1 MVDQAALKTA
11 MTLQKGY
18 IDKGDQANLSRIQQ
32 LETTTEAQGVEIESL
47 KESVDIMET
56 GAPFFVA
63 AYAKGTNDSTP
74 LFSHGNKEILKK
86 FDFFL
91 LDTSDNAGE
100 YTTPV
105 GKLMKNN
112 LLRFVNGNFAPVVGI
127 TQAMYD
133 ECTTNA
139 IYTKAGNGSYTE
151 SYANGAYDADA
162 QWEID
167 KALIA
172 EGHEPTTLYKK
183 VGEEYQP
190 VSHVLRPWETTETKY
205 TIGIAPAHDLYLLDN
220 VKGTSGRYWKG
231 IFTSPR
237 IWDGIDISQYK
248 VARTAI
254 GPCPVTTI
262 RDNGVNK
269 CHCFFYLYEAAN
281 QYCKSNPGLIPNH
294 PFYNKDRHYPHTD
307 NIDQLGNRNSA
318 RDNNADTSKSYPF
331 AEGGWWATNAHIIA
345 LELLAE
351 TRYIHQANL
360 FGSGISSND
369 GTNATNFYTSGGARL
384 RVKGSADWLYK
395 TFGDI
400 CTPYYY
406 NAYKGSTDM
415 SDLLTQQCP
424 KEAAM
429 ESQLAAS
436 MATELGIAPTESAD
450 ALNTFKFYGD
460 TYYYMN
466 VPGFA
471 GLQDG
476 DMNVRVYKVQ
486 SADVDGFNADG
497 QATTFEMEFVFRM
510 SLFNGANLSGDIWA
524 YNGGGLEMVGTSE
537 TDAIT
542 GHHVDVYLQPD
553 QKKWHNDSIWWKNIG
568 ESWDFEKTYIK
579 VGEYETLGDSY
590 TLERMSNSPVR
601 IKKASNMSQGENY
614 FMGDI
619 GEWPMANKGK
629 RVRLMSGVR
638 SISPNAICSARAF
651 TAGGDV
657 MVTSPA
663 GGGTLQALIDPL
675 FTGNYDVHL
684 EPPPTEKNPID
695 LGLPSGLKWAA
706 GNLGADEPQQS
717 GLFFAWG
724 ETTGYENGSGHVFD
738 DSHYTASAISTNLT
752 LAQDAANVRL
762 GGNWRM
768 PTKEDNIE
776 LWANCF
782 AEWTTNYDGTG
793 KAGLIFYSTT
803 SNATGKGYY
812 KGESAW
818 KKRGGLSYSYI
829 NASQPD
835 GFVEYTLDTPHIFI
849 PAAGYC
855 VGRPGLTNEGSY
867 GYLWSSSFD
876 SYFCY
881 NFFFRSDDIYPQ
893 GLVGRY
899 FGCSVRAVLAE

>member
-1 MVDQAALKTA
+1 MVDKAALKTA

-18 IDKGDQANLSRIQQ
+18 IDRGDQANLSRIQQ
-32 LETTTEAQGVEIESL
+32 LETTTEAQGVEIESM
-47 KESVDIMET
+47 KESVDILET

-74 LFSHGNKEILKK
+74 LFSQGNKEILKK

-139 IYTKAGNGSYTE
+139 IYTKSGNGSYTE

-262 RDNGVNK
+262 AGNGANK
-269 CHCFFYLYEAAN
+269 CRNFFYLYEAAN
-281 QYCKSNPGLIPNH
+281 QYCNSNPGLIPNH
-294 PFYNKDRHYPHTD
+294 PFYNKDRHYPHTGD
-307 NIDQLGNRNSA
+307 LDQVGNKNLA
-318 RDNNADTSKSYPF
+318 RDNNADTSNSFPF

-351 TRYIHQANL
+351 TRYLHQANL

-395 TFGDI
+395 TFKDN
-400 CTPYYY
+400 CAPYHY
-406 NAYKGSTDM
+406 NADKWSTTDM
-415 SDLLTQQCP
+415 SDLLTCYKP
-424 KEAAM
+424 VEAAM
-429 ESQLAAS
+429 ESQMAAS

-450 ALNTFKFYGD
+450 NLNTFKFYGD

-486 SADVDGFNADG
+486 SADVDGFNDNI

-510 SLFNGANLSGDIWA
+510 SLFNGANLSGDISA
-524 YNGGGLEMVGTSE
+524 YNGGGLEMVGTRE
-537 TDAIT
+537 TDALT

-614 FMGDI
+614 YMWDKCRWADKGQRARI
-619 GEWPMANKGK
+619 GSLFRGK
-629 RVRLMSGVR
+629 
-638 SISPNAICSARAF
+638 SIYPNSSARTLFAYE
-651 TAGGDV
+651 DV
-657 MVTSPA
+657 MSRNLHI
-663 GGGTLQALIDPL
+663 GGTLQALIDPL

-684 EPPPTEKNPID
+684 EPVPPAESKAID
-695 LGLPSGLKWAA
+695 LGLPSGLKWAQA
-706 GNLGADEPQQS
+706 NLGAKKETDP
-717 GLFFAWG
+717 GLYCMWG
-724 ETTGYENGSGHVFD
+724 DTEGHKNDSGYEFTSENYNAKGLNNI
-738 DSHYTASAISTNLT
+738 SADLT

-768 PTKEDNIE
+768 PTKAEFEE
-776 LWANCF
+776 LYKNTRHLY
-782 AEWTTNYDGTG
+782 TTVNGVDGRKFFNKTDDS
-793 KAGLIFYSTT
+793 KY
-803 SNATGKGYY
+803 
-812 KGESAW
+812 
-818 KKRGGLSYSYI
+818 
-829 NASQPD
+829 
-835 GFVEYTLDTPHIFI
+835 IFI
-849 PAAGYC
+849 PFAGYC
-855 VGRPGLTNEGSY
+855 GGSKLQFWGEA
-867 GYLWSSSFD
+867 GYYWSSTLDKYSKANNLFIAPSNCLVQ
-876 SYFCY
+876 SYMPYLGF
-881 NFFFRSDDIYPQ
+881 P
-893 GLVGRY
+893 
-899 FGCSVRAVLAE
+899 VRAVLAE

>member
-18 IDKGDQANLSRIQQ
+18 IDEGDQANSSRIQQ
-32 LETTTEAQGVEIESL
+32 LETTTEAQGVEIQSL
-47 KESVDIMET
+47 KESVDIEPLKERVDILETTTEAQGVEIESLKDRVDILET

-112 LLRFVNGNFAPVVGI
+112 LLRFAKGGFAPVVGI

-172 EGHEPTTLYKK
+172 EGQEPTTLYKK

-220 VKGTSGRYWKG
+220 VVGTSGRYWKG

-237 IWDGIDISQYK
+237 IWDGIDISKYK

-254 GPCPVTTI
+254 GPCPMTTVVEDGVTKS
-262 RDNGVNK
+262 R
-269 CHCFFYLYEAAN
+269 CFFYLYEAAHEK
-281 QYCKSNPGLIPNH
+281 CKSNPGFIPNN
-294 PFYNKDRHYPHTD
+294 PFYNKNRHYPRISDVDHVT
-307 NIDQLGNRNSA
+307 NMKWA
-318 RDNNADTSKSYPF
+318 RANNANTLKSYPF

-351 TRYIHQANL
+351 TRYLHQANL

-384 RVKGSADWLYK
+384 RVKGDEAWLYK
-395 TFGDI
+395 DFGDR
-400 CTPYYY
+400 CAPYYY
-406 NAYKGSTDM
+406 NANKGATDM
-415 SDLLTQQCP
+415 SNLLTKYGP
-424 KEAAM
+424 MEAAM

-476 DMNVRVYKVQ
+476 DMNVKVYKVQ
-486 SADVDGFNADG
+486 TADVEGFNEAG
-497 QATTFEMEFVFRM
+497 EATTFEFEFVFRM
-510 SLFNGANLSGDIWA
+510 SLFNGANLSGDIWV
-524 YNGGGLEMVGTSE
+524 YNGGGLEMVGTRE
-537 TDAIT
+537 TDSSF
-542 GHHVDVYLQPD
+542 GHHVDVYIQPD
-553 QKKWHNDSIWWKNIG
+553 QKQWHHDSTAIKNIG
-568 ESWDFEKTYIK
+568 ETWDFEKTYLK

-614 FMGDI
+614 YMIDNCS
-619 GEWPMANKGK
+619 WANKGQRA
-629 RVRLMSGVR
+629 RVKSLFHGKSDY
-638 SISPNAICSARAF
+638 INCSARYLAATYNF
-651 TAGGDV
+651 LIKNMSD
-657 MVTSPA
+657 
-663 GGGTLQALIDPL
+663 GGTFQALIDPWSDENND
-675 FTGNYDVHL
+675 GDL
-684 EPPPTEKNPID
+684 EPVPAEKNPID
-695 LGLPSGLKWAA
+695 LGLPSGLKWAS
-706 GNLGADEPQQS
+706 GNLGANYETDP
-717 GLFFAWG
+717 GLYYMWG
-724 ETTGYENGSGHVFD
+724 DTEGHEKDSGYEFTSANYKANGLN
-738 DSHYTASAISTNLT
+738 AISTNLT

-762 GGNWRM
+762 GGSWRM
-768 PTKEDNIE
+768 PTKTEFEE
-776 LWANCF
+776 LYNNTNVTWTIVNGVKGCKFANK
-782 AEWTTNYDGTG
+782 TD
-793 KAGLIFYSTT
+793 
-803 SNATGKGYY
+803 
-812 KGESAW
+812 
-818 KKRGGLSYSYI
+818 
-829 NASQPD
+829 ASK
-835 GFVEYTLDTPHIFI
+835 YIFI
-849 PAAGYC
+849 PAAGRYI
-855 VGRPGLTNEGSY
+855 GSSSLRDWGSY
-867 GYLWSSSFD
+867 GYNWSSTVNNNVD
-876 SYFCY
+876 ACY
-881 NFFFRSDDIYPQ
+881 LTFNPSGQYT
-893 GLVGRY
+893 VGSSRY
-899 FGCSVRAVLAE
+899 CGCPVRAVLVE

>member
-1 MVDQAALKTA
+1 MTKMVDQAALKTA

-18 IDKGDQANLSRIQQ
+18 IDQGDQANSSRIQQ

-47 KESVDIMET
+47 KDRVDILET
-56 GAPFFVA
+56 GAPFYVA
-63 AYAKGTNDSTP
+63 AYAKGTNDSVP
-74 LFSHGNKEILKK
+74 LFSHGNPEICKK

-139 IYTKAGNGSYTE
+139 IYTKSGNGSYTE

-220 VKGTSGRYWKG
+220 VVGTSGRYWKG

-237 IWDGIDISQYK
+237 IWDGIDISKYK

-254 GPCPVTTI
+254 GPCPMTTI
-262 RDNGVNK
+262 GDNGVNK
-269 CHCFFYLYEAAN
+269 CRCFFYLYEAAN
-281 QYCKSNPGLIPNH
+281 QYCNSNPGLIPNH
-294 PFYNKDRHYPHTD
+294 PFYNKDRHYPHTGD
-307 NIDQLGNRNSA
+307 IDQVGNKNLA
-318 RDNNADTSKSYPF
+318 RDNNADTSKSFPF

-351 TRYIHQANL
+351 TRYLHQANL

-395 TFGDI
+395 TFGDS
-400 CTPYYY
+400 CTPYHY
-406 NAYKGSTDM
+406 NADKWSTTDM
-415 SDLLTQQCP
+415 SDLLTCYKP
-424 KEAAM
+424 VEAAM
-429 ESQLAAS
+429 ESQMAAS

-450 ALNTFKFYGD
+450 NLNTFKFYGD

-476 DMNVRVYKVQ
+476 DMNVKVYKVQ
-486 SADVDGFNADG
+486 TADVEGFNEARE
-497 QATTFEMEFVFRM
+497 ATTFEFELVFRM
-510 SLFNGANLSGDIWA
+510 SLFNGANLSGDISA
-524 YNGGGLEMVGTSE
+524 YNGGGLEMVGTRE
-537 TDAIT
+537 TGSST
-542 GHHVDVYLQPD
+542 GNHVDVYLQPD
-553 QKKWHNDSIWWKNIG
+553 QKKWHNDSIARKNIG
-568 ESWDFEKTYIK
+568 ETWDFEKTYIK

-614 FMGDI
+614 YMLDNDY
-619 GEWPMANKGK
+619 WANKGQRA
-629 RVRLMSGVR
+629 RVKSLFRGRNSY
-638 SISPNAICSARAF
+638 PNCSARYLA
-651 TAGGDV
+651 ANEYI
-657 MVTSPA
+657 MSRNLHI
-663 GGGTLQALIDPL
+663 GGTLQALIDPL

-684 EPPPTEKNPID
+684 ELVPPADKNPID
-695 LGLPSGLKWAA
+695 LGLPSGLKWAQA
-706 GNLGADEPQQS
+706 NLGAKKETDP
-717 GLFFAWG
+717 GLYYMWG
-724 ETTGYENGSGHVFD
+724 DTEGHEKDSGYEFTPKNYDANGLN
-738 DSHYTASAISTNLT
+738 AISTNLT
-752 LAQDAANVRL
+752 LAQDAAHIRL
-762 GGNWRM
+762 GGSWRM
-768 PTKEDNIE
+768 PTNTEFEE
-776 LWANCF
+776 LYNNTKVT
-782 AEWTTNYDGTG
+782 WTKINGVAGCKFTNKTDASKY
-793 KAGLIFYSTT
+793 IFM
-803 SNATGKGYY
+803 
-812 KGESAW
+812 
-818 KKRGGLSYSYI
+818 
-829 NASQPD
+829 
-835 GFVEYTLDTPHIFI
+835 
-849 PAAGYC
+849 PAAGGYYN
-855 VGRPGLTNEGSY
+855 GSSLGNWGSY
-867 GYLWSSSFD
+867 GYYWPSTFYTRYIAYEFYFDSSSQQT
-876 SYFCY
+876 SSSE
-881 NFFFRSDDIYPQ
+881 RAS
-893 GLVGRY
+893 GK
-899 FGCSVRAVLAE
+899 SVRAVLAE

>member
-1 MVDQAALKTA
+1 MTKIVDQAALKTA

-18 IDKGDQANLSRIQQ
+18 IDKGDQANSSRIEM
-32 LETTTEAQGVEIESL
+32 LEGFTQEAVPMIKHL
-47 KESVDIMET
+47 KESVDIMETKVVDIESLKDRVDILET

-63 AYAKGTNDSTP
+63 AYDKGTNDSTP

-172 EGHEPTTLYKK
+172 EGQEPTTLYKK

-220 VKGTSGRYWKG
+220 VVGTSGRYWKG

-237 IWDGIDISQYK
+237 IWDGIDISKYK

-262 RDNGVNK
+262 GDSGVNK
-269 CHCFFYLYEAAN
+269 FRCFFYLYEAAN
-281 QYCKSNPGLIPNH
+281 QYCNSNPGKIPNH
-294 PFYNKDRHYPHTD
+294 PFYNKDRHYPHTE
-307 NIDQLGNRNSA
+307 NMDQLGNRNLA
-318 RDNNADTSKSYPF
+318 RDNNADTTKSYPF

-351 TRYIHQANL
+351 TRYLHQANL

-369 GTNATNFYTSGGARL
+369 GTNATNFYTSGGVRF
-384 RVKGSADWLYK
+384 RVKGSADWFYK
-395 TFGDI
+395 RFADI
-400 CTPYYY
+400 CPPYYY
-406 NAYKGSTDM
+406 NADHGQVGM
-415 SDLLTQQCP
+415 SNLLTGERP
-424 KEAAM
+424 NEAAM

-450 ALNTFKFYGD
+450 NLNTFKFYGD

-486 SADVDGFNADG
+486 SADVEGFNEDR
-497 QATTFEMEFVFRM
+497 QATTFEMELVFRM
-510 SLFNGANLSGDIWA
+510 SLFNGANLSGDICA
-524 YNGGGLEMVGTSE
+524 YNGGGLEMVGTRE
-537 TDAIT
+537 TDAQI

-553 QKKWHNDSIWWKNIG
+553 QKKWHNDSIPRKNIG
-568 ESWDFEKTYIK
+568 ETWDFEKTYIK
-579 VGEYETLGDSY
+579 VGEYETMGSSY
-590 TLERMSNSPVR
+590 TLERMSNSPIC

-614 FMGDI
+614 YMREEFWAG
-619 GEWPMANKGK
+619 KGQ
-629 RVRLMSGVR
+629 RARMSSLFRDRYG
-638 SISPNAICSARAF
+638 NTECSARNLF
-651 TAGGDV
+651 IRNV
-657 MVTSPA
+657 LEKNVYI
-663 GGGTLQALIDPL
+663 GGTLQALIDPL
-675 FTGNYDVHL
+675 FTGNYDVYL
-684 EPPPTEKNPID
+684 EPVPAEGNPID
-695 LGLPSGLKWAA
+695 LGLPSGLKWAQA
-706 GNLGADEPQQS
+706 NLGADKESDP
-717 GLFFAWG
+717 GLYYMWG
-724 ETTGYENGSGHVFD
+724 ETEGHEKDSGYGFTSEN
-738 DSHYTASAISTNLT
+738 YTSKGLNAISTNLT

-762 GGNWRM
+762 GGSWRM
-768 PTKEDNIE
+768 PTKKEFEE
-776 LWANCF
+776 LYKNTNVT
-782 AEWTTNYDGTG
+782 WTTINGV
-793 KAGLIFYSTT
+793 AGLKFTNKTDASKYIFM
-803 SNATGKGYY
+803 
-812 KGESAW
+812 
-818 KKRGGLSYSYI
+818 
-829 NASQPD
+829 
-835 GFVEYTLDTPHIFI
+835 
-849 PAAGYC
+849 PAAGNYNDSS
-855 VGRPGLTNEGSY
+855 LNNWGSNGNY
-867 GYLWSSSFD
+867 WSSTFYKSSPAYYFYFTS
-876 SYFCY
+876 SYHGTGGSS
-881 NFFFRSDDIYPQ
+881 RSY
-893 GLVGRY
+893 
-899 FGCSVRAVLAE
+899 GCSVRGVLLE

>member
-32 LETTTEAQGVEIESL
+32 LETTTEAQGVEIESM
-47 KESVDIMET
+47 KESVDILET

-74 LFSHGNKEILKK
+74 LFSKGNKEILKK

-172 EGHEPTTLYKK
+172 EGQEPTTLYKK

-220 VKGTSGRYWKG
+220 VVGTSGRYWKG

-254 GPCPVTTI
+254 GPCPMTTI
-262 RDNGVNK
+262 GASGVQK
-269 CHCFFYLYEAAN
+269 CRCFFYLYEAAN
-281 QYCKSNPGLIPNH
+281 QYCNSNPGLIPNH
-294 PFYNKDRHYPHTD
+294 PFYNKDRHYPHTE
-307 NIDQLGNRNSA
+307 NIDQLGNRNLA

-351 TRYIHQANL
+351 TRYLHQANL

-395 TFGDI
+395 TFGDK
-400 CTPYYY
+400 CAPYYY
-406 NAYKGSTDM
+406 NANNGATDM
-415 SDLLTQQCP
+415 SNLLTQYRP
-424 KEAAM
+424 IEAAM
-429 ESQLAAS
+429 ESQMAAS

-450 ALNTFKFYGD
+450 NLNTFKFYGY

-486 SADVDGFNADG
+486 SADVEGFNADG
-497 QATTFEMEFVFRM
+497 QATTFEFEFVFRM

-524 YNGGGLEMVGTSE
+524 YNGGGLEMVGTRE

-553 QKKWHNDSIWWKNIG
+553 QKKWHNDSIARKNIG
-568 ESWDFEKTYIK
+568 ETWDFEKTYIK

-614 FMGDI
+614 YMWDNCY
-619 GEWPMANKGK
+619 WANKGQRARMK
-629 RVRLMSGVR
+629 SLFR
-638 SISPNAICSARAF
+638 SWSQFANCSARHLNTNFDILNRHEAH
-651 TAGGDV
+651 
-657 MVTSPA
+657 
-663 GGGTLQALIDPL
+663 GGTLQALIDPL

-684 EPPPTEKNPID
+684 EPVPPAENNPID
-695 LGLPSGLKWAA
+695 LGLPSGLKWAQA
-706 GNLGADEPQQS
+706 NLGAKKETDP
-717 GLFFAWG
+717 GLYYMWG
-724 ETTGYENGSGHVFD
+724 DTEGHKKDSGYEFTPANYNAKGLNNI
-738 DSHYTASAISTNLT
+738 SADLT

-762 GGNWRM
+762 GGSWRM
-768 PTKEDNIE
+768 PTQEEFRELRDNT
-776 LWANCF
+776 NVT
-782 AEWTTNYDGTG
+782 WTTINGV
-793 KAGLIFYSTT
+793 AGYTFANKTDASKYIFM
-803 SNATGKGYY
+803 
-812 KGESAW
+812 
-818 KKRGGLSYSYI
+818 
-829 NASQPD
+829 
-835 GFVEYTLDTPHIFI
+835 
-849 PAAGYC
+849 PAAGY
-855 VGRPGLTNEGSY
+855 G
-867 GYLWSSSFD
+867 WSSSIKNWNRLGYYWSSSLLNPPDSILGAYGFFFD
-876 SYFCY
+876 SSGVNGMGPGNGNRNCGY
-881 NFFFRSDDIYPQ
+881 Q
-893 GLVGRY
+893 
-899 FGCSVRAVLAE
+899 VRGVLRE